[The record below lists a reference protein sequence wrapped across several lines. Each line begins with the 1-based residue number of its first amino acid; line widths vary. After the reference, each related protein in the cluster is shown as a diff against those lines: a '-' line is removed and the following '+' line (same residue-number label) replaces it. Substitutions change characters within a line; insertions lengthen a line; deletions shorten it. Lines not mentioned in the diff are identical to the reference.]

1 MAKKTIPVL
10 RQHELISFG
19 RRLRSWRKARRLSQ
33 EKLALTAG
41 LDYSYV
47 NEIENGK
54 INLGLLTLLSLAQTL
69 EIPPAALLLPVEQ
82 VRKLQ
87 NMPVLQVEDL
97 ESTFIHTLALPEL
110 LDIHCQFLLN
120 YARAGHFKLA
130 RQWLEILQHWHSQH
144 WCLVYTQ
151 ARYLCL
157 QVQLPPI
164 SYSRLAERPAN
175 YAAESSLEPALEQ
188 ALACLQEAIV
198 DPTPENHS
206 TKMAL
211 TEPDLWILKQA
222 APARWSALFG
232 KGD

>member
-130 RQWLEILQHWHSQH
+130 RQWLEI
-144 WCLVYTQ
+144 
-151 ARYLCL
+151 
-157 QVQLPPI
+157 
-164 SYSRLAERPAN
+164 
-175 YAAESSLEPALEQ
+175 YAALAFPALVLGIYPGPLSLFTSTIATHFLFPPSRATRQ
-188 ALACLQEAIV
+188 LCCRVQSGACLGTGAGL
-198 DPTPENHS
+198 S
-206 TKMAL
+206 TRGHCRSH
-211 TEPDLWILKQA
+211 
-222 APARWSALFG
+222 AR
-232 KGD
+232 KPQH